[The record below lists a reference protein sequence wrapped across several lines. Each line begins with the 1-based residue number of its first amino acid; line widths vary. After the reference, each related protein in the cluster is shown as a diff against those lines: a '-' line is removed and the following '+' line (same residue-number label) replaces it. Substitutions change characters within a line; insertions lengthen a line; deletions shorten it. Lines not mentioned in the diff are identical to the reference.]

1 MSNQLIINNRGY
13 VSFLRNHSA
22 MEKRA
27 YLGIDLGSSN
37 TAAALR
43 LVGET
48 KSLEVV
54 PMDDNGR
61 ILLPSIVEY
70 KKCPN
75 RMVTPIVAPKINLN
89 SVKEG
94 NVVMHMKRL
103 IGRKYNS
110 DIVKAF
116 APKCKAEVREGPDG
130 FAAFWIPAL
139 GRSLLPSEVCAE
151 IVKQVF
157 RRVMKF
163 LQQYPDH
170 KLSGVG
176 VTVPALFSQD
186 QRIATKK
193 AVKIALD
200 GMKREFPNE
209 SFFQMDVDVKLYNEP
224 SAAALTYCHES
235 NEGDG
240 YIMTY
245 DLGGGTFDVTVM
257 KVEEGKHYTVVK
269 SRGINT
275 IGGANFDECILKY
288 VMETFANEY
297 DQKLLPPPDSTN
309 YFRYLS
315 KLEACCREAKEELS
329 TTPSTYIDLN
339 YYINNALGRSD
350 GGFEPVYDVQ
360 LTRERVG
367 NLIKNSLDLTLM
379 EISSTLGEAGLKQ
392 ADIRKVVLVG
402 GSTRLPQVRE
412 MLSKY
417 FPGRISEEVNVDD
430 CVSRGAAL
438 FVYEEVHK
446 TITVKDQTKLNI
458 YTQPVNKG
466 KTGLKIFIPRGTPLP
481 VTKTKTFWTRE
492 DHIGMVKDKLYEGAT
507 PETAHQLASLVAR
520 GITDYED
527 GRAVELLYTI
537 SVSTENIISYSVSEV
552 ESKRVLV
559 EDTVVSYKSS

>member
-1 MSNQLIINNRGY
+1 
-13 VSFLRNHSA
+13 

-43 LVGET
+43 LVGKT
-48 KSLEVV
+48 KSIEMV
-54 PMDDNGR
+54 PMDDGGKN
-61 ILLPSIVEY
+61 LLPSIVEY
-70 KKCPN
+70 KKSSN
-75 RMVTPIVAPKINLN
+75 GMVTPIVAPKINLR

-110 DIVKAF
+110 DVVKVF

-139 GRSLLPSEVCAE
+139 ERSLLPSEVCAE

-163 LQQYPDH
+163 LEGYPDY

-186 QRIATKK
+186 QRVATKK

-200 GMKREFPNE
+200 GIKREFPNE
-209 SFFQMDVDVKLYNEP
+209 PFFQRDVDVKLYNEP

-257 KVEEGKHYTVVK
+257 KVEEGRHYTVVK

-275 IGGANFDECILKY
+275 IGGSNFDESILKY

-297 DQKLLPPPDSTN
+297 DQKLLPPPNSTN

-315 KLEACCREAKEELS
+315 RLEARCRKAKEELS
-329 TTPSTYIDLN
+329 NTNFTSIDLN
-339 YYINNALGRSD
+339 SYINNALGRSESD
-350 GGFEPVYDVQ
+350 DSVEAVYDVQ
-360 LTRERVG
+360 LTREHVG

-379 EISSTLGEAGLKQ
+379 EISSTLKEAGLKQ

-417 FPGRISEEVNVDD
+417 FPGRISEEVNADE

-481 VTKTKTFWTRE
+481 VTKTKTFWTCE

-537 SVSTENIISYSVSEV
+537 SISTENIISYSVSEV